1 MSDSNGQ
8 KADATVEDVAA
19 HFGVSERTV
28 WRWLGST
35 DIPHRR
41 IGSGARATVRF
52 NLSEVDEWAR
62 AGGVAA
68 AERVVS

>member
-28 WRWLGST
+28 WRWIKTT

-41 IGSGARATVRF
+41 IGEGARTTVRF
-52 NLSEVDEWAR
+52 NLDEVDSWAAR
-62 AGGVAA
+62 GGRPTEQAA
-68 AERVVS
+68 S